1 MRERVG
7 HERELS
13 ADELERLLAE
23 HDTWLTVER
32 GLAANSLSAYRG
44 DLLRYAAFL
53 RRRGIKSPASVGE
66 GTVAAYVEDLRK
78 ARKEDGVSDLAPSS
92 IARAIAAVRSFHR
105 FCAEEGLVE
114 SDPSEEIGAPPVPQG
129 IPKAL
134 REDEIEALLDAVV
147 GDLPAVLRDRAI
159 LETLYGTGMRISELV
174 ALNTAAVDFEGGF
187 VRVLGKGSKERLVPL
202 AGSAMSSVVAYVEH
216 GRDELAS
223 TRKSRR
229 LDRDALFLNSRGG
242 RLTRQGCWKIVRRY
256 GQRAQLGEY
265 LSPHVLRHSCATH
278 MLEHGAD
285 IRIVQ
290 ELLGHARITT
300 TQIYTKVSNDR
311 LREVYEA
318 AHPRARLPLQRA
330 NR

>member
-1 MRERVG
+1 MG
-7 HERELS
+7 HERQLS
-13 ADELERLLAE
+13 ADELARLVAE

-32 GLAANSLSAYRG
+32 GLAANSLSAYRR

-53 RRRGIKSPASVGE
+53 RRQGIKSAASIE
-66 GTVAAYVEDLRK
+66 EDTVAAYVEDLRK

-134 REDEIEALLDAVV
+134 REDEVEALLDAVV

-174 ALNTAAVDFEGGF
+174 ALNIGAVDFEGGF
-187 VRVLGKGSKERLVPL
+187 VRVFGKGSKERLVPL
-202 AGSAMSSVVAYVEH
+202 AGSALSSVMAYVEQ
-216 GRDELAS
+216 GRDELTS
-223 TRKSRR
+223 TRKSPR

-256 GQRAQLGEY
+256 GQRAQLGEDLY
-265 LSPHVLRHSCATH
+265 PHVLRHSCATH
-278 MLEHGAD
+278 MLERGAD

-318 AHPRARLPLQRA
+318 AHPRARMHAERA